1 MTSKKTGFVWQE
13 IYMWHDTG
21 TYAGVMP
28 PGNPIQPGT
37 HAENPETKRRF
48 KNLLEVS
55 GLYQQLHPVEAYHAT
70 DEDILRV
77 HTADYLTRIK
87 AMSHDTGGDAGM
99 LTPFGKGAYDIAT
112 LAAGG
117 VMAAVDAVLD
127 GKIDN
132 VYALVRPPGHHAEPD
147 MGKGFCLFA
156 NASIAAKYA
165 QVKRGIKRIAFVD
178 WDVHHGNGA
187 EKIFWEDSSVLTIS
201 IHQDRCFP
209 PDSGD
214 MTDNGAGEGAGYNI
228 NIPLPAG
235 SGVGAYEATFDRV
248 IIPALHKF
256 KPELIIVPSGF
267 DAGAHDPLGRMMM
280 HSEGYRNLTR
290 KLMKAADEL
299 CAGRIVMCHEGGYND
314 ATVPFYGLAV
324 MERLSGIKTETNDPF
339 MSLFEALAGQEL
351 QPHQDQIITLAEQLL
366 QNLSS

>member
-1 MTSKKTGFVWQE
+1 MTSNRTGFVWQE

-28 PGNPIQPGT
+28 PGDPIQPGT

-55 GLYQQLHPVEAYHAT
+55 GLYQKLHQVDAYHAT
-70 DEDILRV
+70 EEDILRV
-77 HTADYLTRIK
+77 HTPNYLSRIK
-87 AMSHDTGGDAGM
+87 AMSAETGGDAGM
-99 LTPFGKGAYDIAT
+99 LTPFGKGAFDIAT

-132 VYALVRPPGHHAEPD
+132 AYALVRPPGHHAEPD
-147 MGKGFCLFA
+147 IGKGFCLFA
-156 NASIAAKYA
+156 NASIAARYA
-165 QVKRGIKRIAFVD
+165 QAKRGLNRIAFVD

-187 EKIFWEDSSVLTIS
+187 EKIFWEDASVLTIS

-214 MTDNGAGEGAGYNI
+214 MADNGAGEGAGCNI

-235 SGVGAYEATFDRV
+235 SGVGAYEAAFDRV
-248 IIPALHKF
+248 IIPALQKF

-280 HSEGYRNLTR
+280 HSEGYRSLTR
-290 KLMKAADEL
+290 KLMDVADEL
-299 CAGRIVMCHEGGYND
+299 CAGRLVMCHEGGYND
-314 ATVPFYGLAV
+314 ATVPFFGLAV
-324 MERLSGIKTETNDPF
+324 MESLSGIKTHTNDPF
-339 MSLFEALAGQEL
+339 MALFEALAGQDL
-351 QPHQDQIITLAEQLL
+351 QPHQDQVITSATHLL
-366 QNLSS
+366 DKLPG